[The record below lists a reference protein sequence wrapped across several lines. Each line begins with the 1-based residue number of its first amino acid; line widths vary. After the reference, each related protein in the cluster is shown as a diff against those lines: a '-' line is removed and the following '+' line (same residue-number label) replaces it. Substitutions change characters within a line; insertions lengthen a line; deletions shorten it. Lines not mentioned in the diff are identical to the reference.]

1 MTELSSSRSSQAV
14 LFRNA
19 DVVDGSS
26 SEPRTGVQVLVENGR
41 IVQVADE
48 SIDAPHARVVDLQGR
63 TLMPGLIDCH
73 VHVIATTADLGA
85 NALLPDSLIAARA
98 TPLLKGML
106 MRGFTTVRDV
116 GGADRGIQQAVA
128 EGHFVGPQLVI
139 CGKALS
145 QTGGHND
152 YRGFYDERDDQY
164 QTRRLGSMGR
174 ICDGVE
180 SVRRAVRQEIK
191 AGAQFIKVMANG
203 GVSSPSDPIDF
214 LSFSVAELETIVE
227 EASNAQTY
235 VSAHLYT
242 DEAIR
247 RAVKAGVH
255 SLEHCNLITFET
267 AQLAAERGA
276 MACPTLVTYE
286 RLKAEGAEYGLKPES
301 VAKIDDVRLA
311 GLESLQTMREAGLPM
326 AFGTDLLG
334 EMQPHQSEEFVIRA
348 QVLPPH
354 EVIRSATLTA
364 AKLLRMEGEIGCI
377 APGARADLIVVDGN
391 PLEDMRLLTGQG
403 EHLSLI
409 MQSGRAVKDRL
420 SR

>member
-1 MTELSSSRSSQAV
+1 MTERFPSAV
-14 LFRNA
+14 LLRNA
-19 DVVDGSS
+19 NLVDGTSP
-26 SEPRTGVQVLVENGR
+26 EPRVGVHVLIEDGR
-41 IVQVADE
+41 IAQVSDTPIEAPNAHV
-48 SIDAPHARVVDLQGR
+48 IDLEGR

-85 NALLPDSLIAARA
+85 NALLPDSLVAARA
-98 TPLLKGML
+98 TPILEGML

-128 EGHFVGPQLVI
+128 EGHFVGPRLVI

-203 GVSSPSDPIDF
+203 GVSSPSDPIEF
-214 LSFSVAELETIVE
+214 LSFSVDELKTIVE

-247 RAVKAGVH
+247 RAVEAGVR
-255 SLEHCNLITFET
+255 SLEHCNLIEADT
-267 AQLAAERGA
+267 AKLAAERGA

-286 RLKAEGAEYGLKPES
+286 RLKIEGADYGLKPES

-377 APGARADLIVVDGN
+377 ALGARADLIVVDGN

>member
-1 MTELSSSRSSQAV
+1 MSDLSDRP
-14 LFRNA
+14 LLLTNA
-19 DVVDGSS
+19 DLVDGNAA
-26 SEPRTGVQVLVENGR
+26 EPRRGVHVLIEGGYISRVS
-41 IVQVADE
+41 E
-48 SIDAPHARVVDLQGR
+48 SPIEAPEARVIDLTGR

-85 NALLPDSLIAARA
+85 NMLLPDSLVTARA
-98 TPLLKGML
+98 TPILKGML
-106 MRGFTTVRDV
+106 ERGFTTVRDV

-128 EGHFVGPQLVI
+128 EGHFAGPRMVV
-139 CGKALS
+139 CCKALC

-164 QTRRLGSMGR
+164 QSRRLGSMGR
-174 ICDGVE
+174 ICDGIDA
-180 SVRRAVRQEIK
+180 VRRAVRQEIK
-191 AGAQFIKVMANG
+191 SGAQFIKVMANG

-214 LSFSVAELETIVE
+214 LSFSVDELKAIVE

-247 RAVKAGVH
+247 RAVEAGVH
-255 SLEHCNLITFET
+255 SLEHCNLITRET
-267 AQLAAERGA
+267 AKLAAERGA

-286 RLKAEGAEYGLKPES
+286 RLKIEGADYGLKPES
-301 VAKIDDVRLA
+301 VEKIDDVRLA
-311 GLESLQTMREAGLPM
+311 GLESLVTMREAGLEM
-326 AFGTDLLG
+326 AYGTDLLG
-334 EMQPHQSEEFVIRA
+334 EMHPHQSEEFVIRS

-354 EVIRSATLTA
+354 EVIRSATATA
-364 AKLLRMEGEIGCI
+364 AKLLRMEGEIGCV
-377 APGARADLIVVDGN
+377 APGAHADLIVVDGN

-409 MQSGRAVKDRL
+409 LQGGVAVKDRL
-420 SR
+420 TH

>member
-1 MTELSSSRSSQAV
+1 MTDNAPTAL
-14 LFRNA
+14 LLRNA
-19 DVVDGSS
+19 NLVDGTAA
-26 SEPRTGVQVLVENGR
+26 EPLACIEVLIEGERIAQVSDGPIE
-41 IVQVADE
+41 
-48 SIDAPHARVVDLQGR
+48 APEARVIDLKGR

-85 NALLPDSLIAARA
+85 NTLLPDSLVAARA
-98 TPLLKGML
+98 TPIMKGML
-106 MRGFTTVRDV
+106 ERGFTTVRDV

-128 EGHFVGPQLVI
+128 EGSFVGPRLVV

-152 YRGFYDERDDQY
+152 YRGFFDERDDQY

-174 ICDGVE
+174 ICDGIE
-180 SVRRAVRQEIK
+180 SVRRAVREEIK
-191 AGAQFIKVMANG
+191 GGAQFIKVMANG

-214 LSFSVAELETIVE
+214 LSFSRAELEVIVE
-227 EASNAQTY
+227 EATNAQTY

-247 RAVKAGVH
+247 RAVEVGVR
-255 SLEHCNLITFET
+255 SLEHCNLITTDT
-267 AQLAAERGA
+267 ARLAAKRGA

-286 RLKAEGAEYGLKPES
+286 RLKADGAQYGLRPES

-311 GLESLQTMREAGLPM
+311 GLESLKTMREAGLPM
-326 AFGTDLLG
+326 AYGTDLLG
-334 EMQPHQSEEFVIRA
+334 EMHSHQSEEFVIRS

-354 EVIRSATLTA
+354 EVIRSATQNA
-364 AKLLRMEGEIGCI
+364 AKLLRMEGEIGCV
-377 APGARADLIVVDGN
+377 APGAFADLIVVDGN
-391 PLEDMRLLTGQG
+391 PLEDMSLLTGQG
-403 EHLSLI
+403 KHLSLI
-409 MQSGRAVKDRL
+409 LQSGRPVKDHL